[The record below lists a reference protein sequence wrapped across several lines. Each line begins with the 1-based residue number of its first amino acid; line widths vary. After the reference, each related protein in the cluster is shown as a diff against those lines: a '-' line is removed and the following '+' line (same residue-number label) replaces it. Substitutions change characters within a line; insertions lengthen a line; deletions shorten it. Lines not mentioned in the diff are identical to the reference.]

1 MIHNDVQNQLALL
14 VKTSATPLIEVARGP
29 VETPEWVPGQRLPAH
44 VVASLPNGRFHV
56 LVEDQ
61 TLDMNLP
68 RSTQPG
74 DTLDLVFVSN
84 NPRPTF
90 AMLGEVAKSLPSTSQ
105 QVDLSPT
112 GKYLGSLIQ
121 QQNNAAGSVLPIA
134 ARLPILSGAP
144 TSIQQFATALRDAI
158 SNSGLFYESHQA
170 QWVTGERSLASLL
183 QEPQGRLSTL
193 QQAAAQQVQSGET
206 RQLAGDKPLPA
217 ALGQVTAPTSDATKV
232 VNVVLEKDAGLVTTP
247 LAASSSSSAKDPVNP
262 LTSGIVHQQL
272 DMIDGR
278 QLVWQ
283 GTVWPGQEM
292 QWEIEEDGTRRGETE
307 AGEKAWHTRLHID
320 FPVLGGVTA
329 TLSLATAGLKVD
341 FSVAEENTATVMKTE
356 ASSLLQSLESSGL
369 KVSGLN
375 VGHHGRS

>member
-14 VKTSATPLIEVARGP
+14 VKTSATPLIEVARSP

-90 AMLGEVAKSLPSTSQ
+90 AMLGEVAKSLSPTSQ

-121 QQNNAAGSVLPIA
+121 QQNNTTGSVSLAP
-134 ARLPILSGAP
+134 RLPILSGAP
-144 TSIQQFATALRDAI
+144 ISIQQFATALKDAI

-170 QWVTGERSLASLL
+170 QWVAGERSLSSLL

-193 QQAAAQQVQSGET
+193 QQTSSQQVQSGDT
-206 RQLAGDKPLPA
+206 RQLATDKPLPA
-217 ALGQVTAPTSDATKV
+217 SSGQIAGPASEAAK
-232 VNVVLEKDAGLVTTP
+232 NMNAALEKDVSSASMP
-247 LAASSSSSAKDPVNP
+247 LAASSSATIKDPVNP

-278 QLVWQ
+278 QLIWQ
-283 GTVWPGQEM
+283 GQVWPGQEM
-292 QWEIEEDGTRRGETE
+292 KWEIEEDGKERGETD
-307 AGEKAWHTRLHID
+307 AGEKTWQTRLHID

-329 TLSLATAGLKVD
+329 TLSFAAVGLKLD
-341 FSVAEENTATVMKTE
+341 FSVAEENTASVLKTE
-356 ASSLLQSLESSGL
+356 APSLLQSLELSGL

-375 VGHHGRS
+375 VGHHGGS

>member
-14 VKTSATPLIEVARGP
+14 VKTSATPLIEVARSP

-90 AMLGEVAKSLPSTSQ
+90 AMLGEVAKSLPSTNQ
-105 QVDLSPT
+105 QVNLSPT
-112 GKYLGSLIQ
+112 GKFLGSLIQ
-121 QQNNAAGSVLPIA
+121 QQSNTTDSVSLAPRI
-134 ARLPILSGAP
+134 PILSGAP
-144 TSIQQFATALRDAI
+144 TSIQQFATALKDAI

-183 QEPQGRLSTL
+183 QEPQARLSTF
-193 QQAAAQQVQSGET
+193 QQTAAQHLQSGDT
-206 RQLAGDKPLPA
+206 RQLAADKPLPA
-217 ALGQVTAPTSDATKV
+217 PLGQIAGSASDPTKSLNDVLDK
-232 VNVVLEKDAGLVTTP
+232 NVSLASMP
-247 LAASSSSSAKDPVNP
+247 LAASSTSSIKDPVNP

-278 QLVWQ
+278 QLIWQ
-283 GTVWPGQEM
+283 GQVWPGQEM
-292 QWEIEEDGTRRGETE
+292 QWEIEEDGTRQGESE

-329 TLSLATAGLKVD
+329 TLSLAPAGLKLD

-356 ASSLLQSLESSGL
+356 APSLLQSLESSGL